1 MTASMI
7 LYAPNVH
14 TGGGA
19 VLLRAL
25 LADWPDGKPLAAY
38 LDVRAKTLLPVPA
51 GARVHWVKPSIGSR
65 MKAGWELSRLGKP
78 GDIIFCFHGL
88 PPLLRN
94 RGRIVVFL
102 QNRLYLSDG
111 SASLLSLRPTAV
123 RQEIERRIGRLCRG
137 RVSEYIVQTPSM
149 ARDLVRW
156 LGARPDGQPA
166 VWVLPFLA
174 DLTTGLSTVPDIAEW
189 DFVYVADGVPHKNHR
204 TLVEAWRLLA
214 EEGLRPS
221 LALTLSVRDGE
232 LLREIEQSVAKQD
245 LRITDL
251 GQMAHADVLALYR
264 KSKAM
269 IFPSSAE
276 SFGLPLIEAAHAGLP
291 ILAPELDYVRDVCT
305 PVQTFDAASPVSIAR
320 AVKRFLG
327 VSENPLEIR
336 TPGAFWRQMLSD
348 VEKRRPE

>member
-14 TGGGA
+14 TGGGV

-25 LADWPDGKPLAAY
+25 LAEWPDDKPLLAY
-38 LDVRAKTLLPVPA
+38 LDIRAKSLLSVPA
-51 GARVHWVKPSIGSR
+51 GARVRWVEPSIRSR
-65 MKAGWELSRLGKP
+65 MKAGWELSRSGKP
-78 GDIIFCFHGL
+78 GNTIFCFHGL

-102 QNRLYLSDG
+102 QNRLYLSEG
-111 SASLLSLRPTAV
+111 PASLLSLRPTAV
-123 RQEIERRIGRLCRG
+123 RQEIERHIGRLCRQ

-149 ARDLVRW
+149 ARDLIRW
-156 LGARPDGQPA
+156 LGGRPDGAPA
-166 VWVLPFLA
+166 VRVLPFLA
-174 DLTTGLSTVPDIAEW
+174 GLATGPVSVPESAEW

-221 LALTLSVRDGE
+221 LALTLSARDGE
-232 LLREIEQSVAKQD
+232 LRTEIAQSAAQLD

-251 GQMAHADVLALYR
+251 GQMSHEDVLALYG
-264 KSKAM
+264 KSKA
-269 IFPSSAE
+269 IVFPSSAE
-276 SFGLPLIEAAHAGLP
+276 SFGLPLIEATHAGLP

-305 PVQTFDAASPVSIAR
+305 PAQTFDAASPVSIAR

-327 VSENPLEIR
+327 APERPLEIR
-336 TPGAFWRQMLSD
+336 TPGAFWSQLLPDERN
-348 VEKRRPE
+348 ERPE